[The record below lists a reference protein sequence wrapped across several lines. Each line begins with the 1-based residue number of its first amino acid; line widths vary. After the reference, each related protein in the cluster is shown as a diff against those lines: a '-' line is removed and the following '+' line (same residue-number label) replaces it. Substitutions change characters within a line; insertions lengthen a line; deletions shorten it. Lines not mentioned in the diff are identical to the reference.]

1 MAHYGRMGSILSMIR
16 RKPVQVGKFVVILL
30 AIVLGIGGFFRII
43 DATAIVNDPL
53 LGDGQFL
60 ALVLLPLVSL
70 GLVLLVFAETLVT
83 GYHVIR
89 SDKSIMEQVVGRVG
103 YILLRGLEA
112 GIALVGVTIM
122 IIALPQLLAESTP
135 APAGV
140 GIMLLLTAVG
150 LAILFTS
157 FVRSSA
163 ELFVYT
169 RRP

>member
-1 MAHYGRMGSILSMIR
+1 MVYSGSVGGILSVFR
-16 RKPVQVGKFVVILL
+16 RKPVQAGKFVAILL
-30 AIVLGIGGFFRII
+30 SVVLGVGGFFRII
-43 DATAIVNDPL
+43 NATAIVGNPL

-70 GLVLLVFAETLVT
+70 GLVLLVVAETLVT

-89 SDKSIMEQVVGRVG
+89 SDESLTERIAGRAG
-103 YILLRGLEA
+103 YTLLRGAEA
-112 GIALVGVTIM
+112 GIALIGVTIM
-122 IIALPQLLAESTP
+122 ITALPVLLAEATP

-140 GIMLLLTAVG
+140 GIMLLLLAVG

-163 ELFVYT
+163 ELFVYA
-169 RRP
+169 RRG